1 MTGIFLMRKLI
12 LFLVLSLSFIY
23 GQQPDKTPEFV
34 DIQKMNPSIILD
46 IRYATSNN
54 FLHRAVYDQAR
65 CFLVKEAALKLNE
78 VQKELQT
85 LGLGLKIFD
94 AYRPLSVQ
102 KAMWQIMPDA
112 RYVANPA
119 KGSRHNRGCAVDLT
133 LVDST
138 GKELPM
144 PTEYDDFTKRAHHN
158 YMKLPA
164 SIRLNRWILKTV
176 MEKHGFKP
184 ISSEWWHYDMVGWQ
198 KYPVMD
204 LSFSQID
211 SMLQK

>member
-1 MTGIFLMRKLI
+1 MRKLI

-144 PTEYDDFTKRAHHN
+144 PTEYDNFTKRAHHN

>member
-1 MTGIFLMRKLI
+1 MRKLI

-23 GQQPDKTPEFV
+23 GQPPDKTPEFV